1 MISKKIKDIIRS
13 VSDFPK
19 KGIDFKDITP
29 LLLNPKISDEIV
41 NEFINKLSHINVDAI
56 VGVESR
62 GFLFGFLLA
71 NKMGIPFIP
80 IRKAGKLPSKT
91 ISVAYELEYGVSE
104 IEIHIEDIQPGW
116 NILIHDDLL
125 ATGGTAL
132 ASCQLIEEANAKIAA
147 FAFVVSLDFLNA
159 KDKLIKYSKNII
171 SLVEY

>member
-91 ISVAYELEYGVSE
+91 IGVAYELEYGVSE

>member
-91 ISVAYELEYGVSE
+91 ISVAYELEYGFSE

>member
-29 LLLNPKISDEIV
+29 LLLNPNISDEIV
-41 NEFINKLSHINVDAI
+41 NEFINKLSHINIDAI

-80 IRKAGKLPSKT
+80 IRKAGKLPLKT

-171 SLVEY
+171 SIVEY

>member
-29 LLLNPKISDEIV
+29 LLLNHKISDEIV
-41 NEFINKLSHINVDAI
+41 NEFINKLSHINIDAI

>member
-91 ISVAYELEYGVSE
+91 IGVAYELEYGVSE

-171 SLVEY
+171 SIVEY

>member
-29 LLLNPKISDEIV
+29 LLLNHKISDEIV
-41 NEFINKLSHINVDAI
+41 NEFINKLSSINIDAI

-91 ISVAYELEYGVSE
+91 ISVTYELEYGVSE

>member
-41 NEFINKLSHINVDAI
+41 NEFINKLSHINIDAI

-91 ISVAYELEYGVSE
+91 IGVAYELEYGVSE

>member
-19 KGIDFKDITP
+19 KGINFKDITP

>member
-19 KGIDFKDITP
+19 KGIHFKDITP

-41 NEFINKLSHINVDAI
+41 NEFINKLSHINIDAI

-91 ISVAYELEYGVSE
+91 ISIAYELEYGVSE

>member
-29 LLLNPKISDEIV
+29 LLLNHKISDEIV
-41 NEFINKLSHINVDAI
+41 NEFINKLSHINIDAI

-171 SLVEY
+171 SIVEY

>member
-29 LLLNPKISDEIV
+29 LLLNHKISDEIV
-41 NEFINKLSHINVDAI
+41 NEFINKLSHINIDAI

-91 ISVAYELEYGVSE
+91 ISVTYELEYGVSE

>member
-1 MISKKIKDIIRS
+1 
-13 VSDFPK
+13 
-19 KGIDFKDITP
+19 
-29 LLLNPKISDEIV
+29 
-41 NEFINKLSHINVDAI
+41 
-56 VGVESR
+56 
-62 GFLFGFLLA
+62 
-71 NKMGIPFIP
+71 MGIPFIP

>member
-19 KGIDFKDITP
+19 KGIHFKDITP

-41 NEFINKLSHINVDAI
+41 NEFINKLSHINIDAI
-56 VGVESR
+56 IGVESR

-91 ISVAYELEYGVSE
+91 ISIAYELEYGVSE

-116 NILIHDDLL
+116 NVLIHDDLL

>member
-29 LLLNPKISDEIV
+29 LLLNPNISDEIV
-41 NEFINKLSHINVDAI
+41 NEFINKLSHINIDAI

>member
-41 NEFINKLSHINVDAI
+41 NEFINKLSHINIDAI

-132 ASCQLIEEANAKIAA
+132 ASCQLIKEANAKIAA

>member
-41 NEFINKLSHINVDAI
+41 NEFINKLSHINIDAI

-171 SLVEY
+171 SIVEY

>member
-1 MISKKIKDIIRS
+1 MISKKVKDIIRS

-29 LLLNPKISDEIV
+29 LLLNHKISDEIV
-41 NEFINKLSHINVDAI
+41 NEFINKLSHINIDAI

>member
-29 LLLNPKISDEIV
+29 LLLNHKISDEIV
-41 NEFINKLSHINVDAI
+41 NEFINKLSHINIDAI

-71 NKMGIPFIP
+71 NKMRIPFIP

>member
-1 MISKKIKDIIRS
+1 MISKKVKDIIRS

-29 LLLNPKISDEIV
+29 LLLNHKISDEIV

>member
-29 LLLNPKISDEIV
+29 LLLNHKISDEIV
-41 NEFINKLSHINVDAI
+41 NEFINKLSHINIDAI

-91 ISVAYELEYGVSE
+91 ISVAYELEYGFSE

>member
-41 NEFINKLSHINVDAI
+41 NEFINKLSHINIDAI

-91 ISVAYELEYGVSE
+91 ISVTYELEYGVSE

>member
-41 NEFINKLSHINVDAI
+41 NEFINKLSHINIDAI

>member
-19 KGIDFKDITP
+19 KGIHFKDITP

-41 NEFINKLSHINVDAI
+41 NEFINKLSHINIDAI
-56 VGVESR
+56 IGVESR

-91 ISVAYELEYGVSE
+91 ISIAYELEYGVSE

>member
-29 LLLNPKISDEIV
+29 LLLNPNISDEIV
-41 NEFINKLSHINVDAI
+41 NEFINKLSSINIDAI

>member
-29 LLLNPKISDEIV
+29 LLLNHKISDEIV

-91 ISVAYELEYGVSE
+91 IGVAYELEYGVSE

>member
-91 ISVAYELEYGVSE
+91 ISIAYELEYGVSE